1 MFKKHQDNTKDFL
14 KQTSYEKSR
23 TVARENKNP
32 ISPMRRGRVD
42 KILALDEMQENQNKY
57 LKEVVYL

>member
-1 MFKKHQDNTKDFL
+1 MFKKDEDNTKDL
-14 KQTSYEKSR
+14 SKQTSYEKSR